1 MIDVVIVSIVIKY
14 EIICFI
20 FIIDT
25 FSKVGII
32 SIDKEKEINVIVK
45 SLDASCVTIETRAWV
60 SQDAYWD
67 TRFILFERFKQVFDE
82 NGIEIPF
89 NQLDVTLKQ

>member
-1 MIDVVIVSIVIKY
+1 MIVTKAKKLLR
-14 EIICFI
+14 EILENYP
-20 FIIDT
+20 
-25 FSKVGII
+25 